1 MDTSLENLIDVNA
14 SGLVFMVCNKH
25 HIRDMDK
32 INLHKQWVK
41 SEIIQQMQQD
51 GVGVEALSAIMD
63 EKVALLQQMLENG
76 EEISIREEDTS
87 AQPEDTSVQPEDT
100 SVQPED
106 TSVQPEDLSIQ
117 PEDASIQD
125 EDAPI
130 PEPEV
135 EDKEPQPKKQKLNS
149 GYKPQSKDMPTKL
162 ANERK
167 PTKKVIME
175 DCVQLGLLARK
186 RAKYLITQMAGKQP
200 AEAEKEIVIEL
211 RDNLHKQIR
220 KLIRKDKKGPWSSPK
235 AQEDLRIEIVQT
247 PTVRSVVYLTREI
260 LRERDEWK
268 HRARNSITGRIFGN
282 RMIAG
287 KDK

>member
-1 MDTSLENLIDVNA
+1 LEKLIDINA

-41 SEIIQQMQQD
+41 SKIIQQMEQD
-51 GVGVEALSAIMD
+51 NVGAEALSAIMD
-63 EKVALLQQMLENG
+63 EKVDLLQQMLENG
-76 EEISIREEDTS
+76 EEISFQEEVTS
-87 AQPEDTSVQPEDT
+87 AQPEDST
-100 SVQPED
+100 
-106 TSVQPEDLSIQ
+106 
-117 PEDASIQD
+117 IQD
-125 EDAPI
+125 EDIPI
-130 PEPEV
+130 QEPEV

-175 DCVQLGLLARK
+175 DCVQLGLLTRK
-186 RAKYLITQMAGKQP
+186 RAQYLITQMAGKQP

-235 AQEDLRIEIVQT
+235 AQEDLRVEIVQT

-260 LRERDEWK
+260 LQERDEWK